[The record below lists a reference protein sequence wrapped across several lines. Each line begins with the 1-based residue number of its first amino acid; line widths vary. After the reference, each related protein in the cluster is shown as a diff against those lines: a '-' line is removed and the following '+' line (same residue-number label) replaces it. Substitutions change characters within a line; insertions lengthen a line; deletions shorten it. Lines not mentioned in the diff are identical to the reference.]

1 MKVRE
6 PELNIWWMWT
16 IELESDDSDSDSDSD
31 TEDVEDDGIT
41 SFYIEV

>member
-1 MKVRE
+1 MEVRE

-16 IELESDDSDSDSDSD
+16 IEVESDESDSDSDTD